1 MGMNLILT
9 RYTKLD
15 ELKYCEEKCKNLEV
29 VELTNDM
36 YENLI
41 CDSVS
46 ELDICEDAGD
56 TFYSQKIVLNEKIS
70 KLIKRCTETS
80 LSIIDKINNDNISD
94 KEKAENLDELR
105 VVLNVRNLLKE
116 KNTKYANQ
124 DEIFII
130 VG

>member
-1 MGMNLILT
+1 MNLILT

-41 CDSVS
+41 CDSVG

-56 TFYSQKIVLNEKIS
+56 IFYSQKIVLNEKIS